1 MKAGNYWG
9 EFAGASITRCF
20 AKRFMDF
27 LGVLKLVAGSLLWGG
42 IKTDTGKMSTALA
55 IYSSS
60 VLY

>member
-9 EFAGASITRCF
+9 KFAGASITRCF
-20 AKRFMDF
+20 ANRFMDF
-27 LGVLKLVAGSLLWGG
+27 LEALKSVCRLSFVGG
-42 IKTDTGKMSTALA
+42 IKTDIGKMSTALA